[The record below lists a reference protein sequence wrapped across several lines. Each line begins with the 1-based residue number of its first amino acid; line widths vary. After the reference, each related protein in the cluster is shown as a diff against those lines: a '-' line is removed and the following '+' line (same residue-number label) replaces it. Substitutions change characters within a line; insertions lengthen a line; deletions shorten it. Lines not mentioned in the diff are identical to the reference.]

1 MKIVSVAFHPLL
13 IATHLSLLIL
23 FLAPELL
30 PGIQPQAYRHF
41 LLLVFIITAVMP
53 ALSLFL
59 LKAFKYIS
67 DLELKKRN
75 ERALPFAFIL
85 FYYGIASYLFMV
97 KLEMGWLFN
106 LVMISVTVL
115 ILLLLIISTRFKIS
129 IHAAAAWSAAGYLT
143 AILITQHITLNWV
156 YYLTLCLAGLTTAS
170 RLYLGYHT
178 PKEAWLG
185 AVLGFCYSL
194 LIFVVLI

>member
-30 PGIQPQAYRHF
+30 PTIQPQAYKHF

-59 LKAFKYIS
+59 LKSFKYIS
-67 DLELKKRN
+67 DLELKNRN

-97 KLEMGWLFN
+97 KLEMGFLFN

-115 ILLLLIISTRFKIS
+115 IFLLLLISTKFKIS
-129 IHAAAAWSAAGYLT
+129 IHSAAAWSAAGYLT
-143 AILITQHITLNWV
+143 AIFITQNIDLHWAF
-156 YYLTLCLAGLTTAS
+156 YLTICLAGLTTAS
-170 RLYLGYHT
+170 RLYLGYHS

-185 AVLGFCYSL
+185 AILGFSYSL
-194 LIFVVLI
+194 LIFILLI